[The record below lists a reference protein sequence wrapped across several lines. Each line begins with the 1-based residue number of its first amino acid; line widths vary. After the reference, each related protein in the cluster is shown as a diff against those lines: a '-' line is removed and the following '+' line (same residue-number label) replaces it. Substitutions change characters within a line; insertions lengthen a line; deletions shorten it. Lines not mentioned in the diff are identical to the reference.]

1 MTQSTSLCQACLI
14 QRPIQDH
21 TKPQP
26 PHPCQVSTNKPP
38 CACMRP
44 AFPPFTLF
52 SHGRMEGCGGLQCHG
67 KSVPGLNISFTFSN
81 SLLLFSSVVPTL
93 KLFPHLRMWVRCW
106 PPVFTAAGS
115 IRAAIFLRNDALPK
129 AGNHISD
136 VRDVT
141 NSIHAWVCV
150 ARRPRSCVGG
160 VRDAIE
166 VRCSTIERTD

>member
-1 MTQSTSLCQACLI
+1 MVMVMMVLVMVVGVGVVFFSPSLRLF
-14 QRPIQDH
+14 
-21 TKPQP
+21 
-26 PHPCQVSTNKPP
+26 SFF
-38 CACMRP
+38 
-44 AFPPFTLF
+44 FPSFFPSPFLF
-52 SHGRMEGCGGLQCHG
+52 SHGRIEGCGGLQCHG
-67 KSVPGLNISFTFSN
+67 KSVPGLNISFTFSY

-115 IRAAIFLRNDALPK
+115 IRAAIFLLNDALPK
-129 AGNHISD
+129 TDNYISD

-160 VRDAIE
+160 VMDATLLTT
-166 VRCSTIERTD
+166 CA